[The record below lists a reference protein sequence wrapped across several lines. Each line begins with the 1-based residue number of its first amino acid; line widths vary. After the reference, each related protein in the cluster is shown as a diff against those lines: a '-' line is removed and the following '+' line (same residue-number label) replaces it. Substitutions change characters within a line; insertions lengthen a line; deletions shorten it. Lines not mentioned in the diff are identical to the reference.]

1 MLSLLSVYKASE
13 FPSCDTT
20 LPIVEFGKLIY
31 PPLVFKLIPNSQIY
45 YYQVYVILAII
56 DRKLMDIYQQI

>member
-1 MLSLLSVYKASE
+1 M
-13 FPSCDTT
+13 PDTVVT